1 MQQVKL
7 QSLQLP
13 IAPNV
18 RMSLKRDP
26 GAEAGWLG
34 VDRARVYN
42 LAYMHYITRL
52 EGPRPGGSKHM
63 LFFFFFLGGG
73 VSLFCVLYCK

>member
-34 VDRARVYN
+34 VDRARVSDLVPTCTTSLVLKGLGQVVAN
-42 LAYMHYITRL
+42 TCC
-52 EGPRPGGSKHM
+52 
-63 LFFFFFLGGG
+63 FFFGVV
-73 VSLFCVLYCK
+73 VSLLCVLYCK